1 MRNTTL
7 AAIAVAALAIA
18 GGAEA
23 QTVDRVAIQTTDG
36 IAAAIDLER
45 QVESAI
51 AEARWSDAASML
63 RAASDL
69 RPPSD
74 PVALSNLSSAG
85 ALYGTIGQFDEA
97 KGVFVELV
105 DRATQQDEFATVANA
120 WIDAA
125 HAAAALG
132 DSRSAVEY
140 YERAQHF
147 VTSSLLTS
155 QEAQALNDRL
165 EKSSALVARR

>member
-1 MRNTTL
+1 MRTPTL
-7 AAIAVAALAIA
+7 AAIVVTALTIA

-23 QTVDRVAIQTTDG
+23 QTVDRVAIRNTDG
-36 IAAAIDLER
+36 MTAAINLEQ

-51 AEARWSDAASML
+51 AEARWSDAANML

-69 RPPSD
+69 RPQGD

-97 KGVFVELV
+97 RRVFVDLA
-105 DRATQQDEFATVANA
+105 DRATQQGEFATVANA
-120 WIDAA
+120 WLDAA
-125 HAAAALG
+125 HAAAAQG
-132 DSRSAVEY
+132 NSRAAVEY
-140 YERAQHF
+140 YERAQHV

-155 QEAQALNDRL
+155 QEERMLKDRL
-165 EKSSALVARR
+165 SQSSALVARR

>member
-1 MRNTTL
+1 MRTITL
-7 AAIAVAALAIA
+7 AAITVAALAIA
-18 GGAEA
+18 DGAQA
-23 QTVDRVAIQTTDG
+23 QTVGQVTIKPADG

-45 QVESAI
+45 QVESAV

-74 PVALSNLSSAG
+74 PVALSDLSSAG

-97 KGVFVELV
+97 RSVFVELA
-105 DRATQQDEFATVANA
+105 DRAAQQGEFATVANA

-125 HAAAALG
+125 HAATAQG
-132 DSRSAVEY
+132 NSRSSVEY
-140 YERAQHF
+140 FEHARQF
-147 VTSSLLTS
+147 VTSSLLTNE
-155 QEAQALNDRL
+155 EAQALKDRL
-165 EKSSALVARR
+165 SQPSAVIAGR